1 MQQVGFEAL
10 SFQPSH
16 LDMKKHHFSDVFYH
30 YLEAKLSI
38 QKKKSFYQSLNLN
51 SRENSPKCITAI
63 KVCETT
69 DLCVSFTQATGFYHN
84 ETGLCVAVNQ

>member
-38 QKKKSFYQSLNLN
+38 QKKKDVILSIFELELEGKQ
-51 SRENSPKCITAI
+51 P
-63 KVCETT
+63 
-69 DLCVSFTQATGFYHN
+69 
-84 ETGLCVAVNQ
+84 